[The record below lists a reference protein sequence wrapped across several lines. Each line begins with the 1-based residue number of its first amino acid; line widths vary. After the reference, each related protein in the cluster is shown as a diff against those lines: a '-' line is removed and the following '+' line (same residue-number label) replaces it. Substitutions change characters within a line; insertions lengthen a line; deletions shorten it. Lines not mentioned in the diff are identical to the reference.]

1 MHPYIAE
8 KTEHDTL
15 KVHLTRIL
23 RRVIEVSADK
33 LKAMLERDFWC
44 MLFLCYLCGIKSI
57 SL

>member
-23 RRVIEVSADK
+23 RSVRLA
-33 LKAMLERDFWC
+33 
-44 MLFLCYLCGIKSI
+44 I
-57 SL
+57 SG